1 MFKPTKY
8 DVVVV
13 RDQYETTTHRLNLT
27 GREIDTVLY
36 YLDQVANDIG
46 EAYIPS
52 PDVKRIRAEY
62 SQLLIITMHQKR
74 GYNC

>member
-8 DVVVV
+8 DEVVV

-52 PDVKRIRAEY
+52 PDVKRIRAELQSVTDNY
-62 SQLLIITMHQKR
+62 YASKEGL
-74 GYNC
+74 